1 MDENYLPVF
10 LNGSSMIWSPR
21 SRRHFLIFRDNVFWT
36 RIRKASVG
44 PASCAHVAGGW
55 STEISAPIRDE
66 ENQCP
71 VRPIG
76 RLTAYKMVNSE
87 TSGRANQDLGA
98 WAARGGRGDMS
109 LNDKHKASC
118 SWRQHGQQDQSD
130 RQAARQA
137 GSQPT
142 QWYQLGP
149 L

>member
-1 MDENYLPVF
+1 MADQKKGV
-10 LNGSSMIWSPR
+10 
-21 SRRHFLIFRDNVFWT
+21 
-36 RIRKASVG
+36 ASVG

-87 TSGRANQDLGA
+87 TSGRADQDLGA
-98 WAARGGRGDMS
+98 WAARVGRGDMS

-118 SWRQHGQQDQSD
+118 S
-130 RQAARQA
+130 
-137 GSQPT
+137 
-142 QWYQLGP
+142 
-149 L
+149 

>member
-1 MDENYLPVF
+1 MELLTGVF
-10 LNGSSMIWSPR
+10 ERVKHDLNAKISC
-21 SRRHFLIFRDNVFWT
+21 RHFLIFRDNVFWT
-36 RIRKASVG
+36 RIGKASVG

-118 SWRQHGQQDQSD
+118 S
-130 RQAARQA
+130 
-137 GSQPT
+137 
-142 QWYQLGP
+142 
-149 L
+149 

>member
-1 MDENYLPVF
+1 
-10 LNGSSMIWSPR
+10 
-21 SRRHFLIFRDNVFWT
+21 
-36 RIRKASVG
+36 
-44 PASCAHVAGGW
+44 
-55 STEISAPIRDE
+55 
-66 ENQCP
+66 
-71 VRPIG
+71 
-76 RLTAYKMVNSE
+76 MVNSE

-137 GSQPT
+137 ASQPT